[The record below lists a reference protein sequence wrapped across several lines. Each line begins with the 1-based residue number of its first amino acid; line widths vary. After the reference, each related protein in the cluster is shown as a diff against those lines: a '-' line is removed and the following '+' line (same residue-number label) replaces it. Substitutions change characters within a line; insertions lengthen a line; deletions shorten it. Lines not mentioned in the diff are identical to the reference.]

1 MILQNKKFKF
11 FSCFMMVFCMMFVLA
26 VPAFAAEGA
35 LEGRYEFTSQKEIYY
50 EKYASNTPHVNVWTT
65 PITKSEANLLISLE
79 KKKGSLWI
87 TVASSW
93 NSGTYWDECL
103 LKPTHNKGPGWYR
116 VVIKSAAGKGTRNIG
131 NYTVKDWN
139 NGIY

>member
-11 FSCFMMVFCMMFVLA
+11 FSCFMMAFCMMFVFA
-26 VPAFAAEGA
+26 VPAFAAP
-35 LEGRYEFTSQKEIYY
+35 LEGSYEFTSQKEIEY
-50 EKYASNTPHVNVWTT
+50 YASTTPHVNVWTT
-65 PITKSEANLLISLE
+65 PSTKYGWKLTIRLE
-79 KKKGSLWI
+79 KYRGPNDWI

-93 NSGTYWDECL
+93 NSGENWDECL
-103 LKPTHNKGPGWYR
+103 LRPAHNKGAGWYR
-116 VVIKSAAGKGTRNIG
+116 VVITSENKGPVHRG

>member
-26 VPAFAAEGA
+26 VPAFAAP
-35 LEGRYEFTSQKEIYY
+35 LEGRYEFTSQKEIHY
-50 EKYASNTPHVNVWTT
+50 YASNTPHVNVWTT
-65 PITKSEANLLISLE
+65 PITKSEEILLISLE
-79 KKKGSLWI
+79 KKKGSIWI

-93 NSGTYWDECL
+93 NSGKYWDECAL
-103 LKPTHNKGPGWYR
+103 NPRHNKGPGYYR
-116 VVIKSAAGKGTRNIG
+116 VVIKSAAGKGPKNIG

-139 NGIY
+139 NGLY